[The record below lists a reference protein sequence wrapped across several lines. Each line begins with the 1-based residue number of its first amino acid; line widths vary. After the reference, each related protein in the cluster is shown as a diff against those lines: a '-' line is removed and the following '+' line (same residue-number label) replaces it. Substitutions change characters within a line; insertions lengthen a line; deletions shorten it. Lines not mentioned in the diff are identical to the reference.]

1 MARQELQ
8 VRQVRVV
15 FPLPFQVQ
23 QGMLLS
29 LPRQQ
34 LLGIVLF
41 KMMARTRLLMVGL
54 FLPHLYE

>member
-1 MARQELQ
+1 MVRQALQ

-23 QGMLLS
+23 QDMLQS

-41 KMMARTRLLMVGL
+41 KMMARTQLLMVGL